1 MICPMMS
8 RMIAD
13 KMTGDEPSVCISKLE
28 LIDCQKENCALWVVI
43 KEPIYSST
51 YNQNG
56 DIERGVINEYTDK
69 SHCGLIQ
76 VKP

>member
-28 LIDCQKENCALWVVI
+28 LIDCQKENCALWVKDTTV
-43 KEPIYSST
+43 KV
-51 YNQNG
+51 G
-56 DIERGVINEYTDK
+56 DWKVVDEIIPA
-69 SHCGLIQ
+69 HCGLIQ
-76 VKP
+76 RKED